1 MMKTKFFLY
10 VAIFALAA
18 AACSDDKD
26 TTGPEITLL
35 QPENEAAFARGDEL
49 LIEFELSDPS
59 GINACKIDI
68 HYAGDGHTHSQS
80 LGITPTH
87 EEGEEEEPWEH
98 QELCTIDI
106 DTNTDLKGKTSA
118 RVTKT
123 LTIPDHAQEGEY
135 HLGIL
140 ATDLEGNDSQVYI
153 DIDIEE

>member
-1 MMKTKFFLY
+1 MKTKFFLY
-10 VAIFALAA
+10 AAIFALAA

-35 QPENEAAFARGDEL
+35 QPENEAAFARGGEL
-49 LIEFELSDPS
+49 LIVFDLADPS
-59 GINACKIDI
+59 GVNEYKIDI
-68 HYAGDGHTHSQS
+68 HYAGEGHEHAHSQS

-98 QELCTIDI
+98 LETY
-106 DTNTDLKGKTSA
+106 TDQNGKTSA

-123 LTIPDHAQEGEY
+123 LTVPGNAQEGEY
-135 HLGIL
+135 HLGIQ
-140 ATDLEGNDSQVYI
+140 ATDLAGNESQVYI